1 MSELNTGR
9 ELWKH
14 CYQYIKLGPSELKQ
28 KQQQNFS
35 ILTLIRLEVSNK
47 IYKNCTNEH
56 EFSSLFI
63 WKTTR
68 KSLFK

>member
-1 MSELNTGR
+1 MLNFVN
-9 ELWKH
+9 EQIKH
-14 CYQYIKLGPSELKQ
+14 GQRTLKTLLSVYQVRPSELKQ
-28 KQQQNFS
+28 QQPWNFS

-63 WKTTR
+63 
-68 KSLFK
+68 